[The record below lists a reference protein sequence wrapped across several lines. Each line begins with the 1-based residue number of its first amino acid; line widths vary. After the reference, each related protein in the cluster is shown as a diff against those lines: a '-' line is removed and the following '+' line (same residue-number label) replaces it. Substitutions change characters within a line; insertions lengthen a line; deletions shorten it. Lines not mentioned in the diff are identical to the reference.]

1 MYGFEFVSAQDVTDV
16 CNLLD
21 EDGKA
26 VSIIAGGTDL
36 LGEIKQGI
44 LRPERLASI
53 QGVEGLRGFR
63 IYDEGVLI
71 GAMTTLADI
80 ASDAELRKTYS
91 ALAEACDSVATP
103 QIRNVGTIGGNLCQR
118 PRCWYYRNPHFDCR
132 KKSGDTC
139 FAIEGVNKFHAIFD
153 VGVCPAVHPSD
164 MAVALVAL
172 DARVLLISSGSA
184 RMLPV
189 EDFLVGPDVDVT
201 AENILHSS
209 EILAEVVIPSPN
221 QGNRNVFLKAKERQA
236 MDFALASVALSADVK
251 GDVVTNVRVVLGG
264 VAPTPR
270 RALDA
275 EEALVGKRIGDID
288 SQQITRLAVKGA
300 TPLSDNEYKVRL
312 TSGLVLRALRTL
324 LPKDGRQ
331 GEAW

>member
-1 MYGFEFVSAQDVTDV
+1 MYGFEFVSAQDVTGV
-16 CNLLD
+16 CNLLE

-44 LRPERLASI
+44 LRSERLASLQDI
-53 QGVEGLRGFR
+53 DDLRGFR
-63 IYDEGVLI
+63 VYDEGVLI
-71 GAMTTLADI
+71 GAMTTLTDI
-80 ASDAELRKTYS
+80 ASDTDIRKTYS

-132 KKSGDTC
+132 KKGGDTC
-139 FAIEGVNKFHAIFD
+139 FAIEGANKFHAIFD

-164 MAVALVAL
+164 TAVALVAL
-172 DARVLLISSGSA
+172 GARVLLISSGSA

-201 AENILHSS
+201 AENILYSG
-209 EILAEVVIPSPN
+209 EILAEVVVPSPH

-236 MDFALASVALSADVK
+236 MDFALASVALSADVE
-251 GDVVTNVRVVLGG
+251 GDVVTSARVVLGG

-275 EEALVGKRIGDID
+275 EEALVGKRIEGIK
-288 SQQITRLAVKGA
+288 SQQIARLALRGA
-300 TPLSDNEYKVRL
+300 TPLPDNGYKVRL
-312 TSGLVLRALRTL
+312 ASGLVSRAVRTL
-324 LPKDGRQ
+324 LQEFPSQ
-331 GEAW
+331 